1 MGAAAAPAPDGVRPP
16 ARTPL
21 PRRRGLDREGRR
33 GASRRDLGVRA
44 TIDIDV
50 FRNLASETAER
61 ELREAAGKDIGDW
74 FRFEV
79 GPPRAVRDGAATTR
93 LPVRAYIGT
102 TEWAAFHVD
111 LAGPEV
117 TMTGEPDKVPAL
129 ARVVMPDIE
138 QHGYRA
144 YPLVDHIADKVVAT
158 FDRYGDTEAPSS
170 RYKDLV
176 DLVAI
181 VTRLRSRRS
190 RRRQRSPRRPSGA
203 ASRCPRGL
211 TCPRATCGTGVTRR
225 KPAGRSCRR
234 PAHWTKRWPSS
245 VLSSTRSSMVRPTGG
260 GIPRRGAGALDRT
273 NPEVSQRP
281 RHDRAR
287 SRADPT
293 GGRRAP

>member
-1 MGAAAAPAPDGVRPP
+1 MQQDQPSPMPDERGYDSPAAFRRALTDKLRNAAKDGRWALQQLQRQMAYDRLLERLYLADEGWIVKGAAALLA
-16 ARTPL
+16 
-21 PRRRGLDREGRR
+21 
-33 GASRRDLGVRA
+33 RDLGVRA

-170 RYKDLV
+170 RYK
-176 DLVAI
+176 
-181 VTRLRSRRS
+181 RSRRPGGD
-190 RRRQRSPRRPSGA
+190 RDPGFGRGEA
-203 ASRCPRGL
+203 AGGSARLGGQAAQHRV
-211 TCPRATCGTGVTRR
+211 A
-225 KPAGRSCRR
+225 PA
-234 PAHWTKRWPSS
+234 
-245 VLSSTRSSMVRPTGG
+245 V
-260 GIPRRGAGALDRT
+260 
-273 NPEVSQRP
+273 
-281 RHDRAR
+281 
-287 SRADPT
+287 
-293 GGRRAP
+293 